1 MYSRL
6 VPLLFLPVLVSAAE
20 LRLLHRL
27 VHPSLPAVPFAHRGT
42 LQLSGSGPATV
53 ARLASSETLLDDLR
67 DYAATLDEFN
77 DALYQVALEHPGD
90 VEQTQWATSHVP
102 AVSLSSL

>member
-6 VPLLFLPVLVSAAE
+6 VPLLFLVSAAE

-27 VHPSLPAVPFAHRGT
+27 VHPSLPAVPFARRGT